1 MSGST
6 LLKKLAAGLG
16 VRVRGLFK
24 EGIPLDLGFN
34 EFALFLGRITQTKE
48 TAERREPEIRV
59 KI

>member
-1 MSGST
+1 M
-6 LLKKLAAGLG
+6 KKLAAGLG